1 MGETVQQKLS
11 EFEINSYLV
20 YCAGRHNILP
30 LTSVCNVRCLFCS
43 HHQNPP
49 GVESI
54 FLPPVSE
61 EQFNLMLDCLDPGRP
76 VVIGESVTRLMEG
89 EPLTHPHFRWFMTR
103 LRRRFPR
110 QLIKLTTNGTLLDRE
125 MVEFLAEMRPLE
137 VTLSLNSASPAGRQK
152 LMRDGRAAVA
162 LAAGDLLSRA
172 GVPWQGSVVA
182 VPRVVGWDD
191 INDTLRF
198 LAASGAAG
206 IRLFVPGHTRLAPD
220 FLRLSRPERAGLE
233 QLVRQWRQSSAVP
246 LTLEPPGLTDIN
258 AVLAG
263 VRPASPAQAAGLKA
277 GDVVL
282 EVDGRPVFSRADAF
296 ERAYN
301 LSRPLLT
308 CRRGEQVFTV
318 RLEKKARSTSGLVL
332 DYDLAPAELAAAAAA
347 IERHRPSTVRALTGE
362 LAHPLLRAA
371 LQRWGPPLSGVELV
385 AVQNHFFG
393 GNIACAGLLTV
404 QDLARVL
411 AELKPVDLLLLPG
424 RAFDLKGRDLRGE
437 KYAALAGKYARAVEL
452 V

>member
-11 EFEINSYLV
+11 EFEINSFLV
-20 YCAGRHNILP
+20 HCAGRHNILP

-61 EQFNLMLDCLDPGRP
+61 HQFFLMLDCLDPGRP

-89 EPLTHPHFRWFMTR
+89 EPLTHPHFRSFLTQ

-137 VTLSLNSASPAGRQK
+137 ITLSLNSASPAGRQK

-162 LAAGDLLSRA
+162 LQAGELLGRY
-172 GVPWQGSVVA
+172 GILWQGSVVA
-182 VPRVVGWDD
+182 MPRVVGWDD

-198 LAASGAAG
+198 LAASGAAC
-206 IRLFVPGHTRLAPD
+206 IRLFVPGYTRLAPAA
-220 FLRLSRPERAGLE
+220 LRMSGSDREALE

-246 LTLEPPGLTDIN
+246 LTLEPPGLTDLT
-258 AVLAG
+258 AELAG
-263 VRPASPAQAAGLKA
+263 VLPGSPARAAGLQA

-282 EVDGRPVFSRADAF
+282 EVGGRPVFSRADAF
-296 ERAYN
+296 EKAFA
-301 LSRPLLT
+301 LPGPLLT
-308 CRRGEQVFTV
+308 CRREGRVFTV
-318 RLEKKARSTSGLVL
+318 RLEKKARCSSGLVL
-332 DYDLAPAELAAAAAA
+332 DCDLAPDELSAVAAI

-371 LQRWGPPLSGVELV
+371 MQRWGPPLSRVELM
-385 AVQNHFFG
+385 AVPNHFFG

-404 QDLARVL
+404 DDMARVL

-424 RAFDLKGRDLRGE
+424 RAFDMRGRDLRGE
-437 KYAALAGKYARAVEL
+437 KYSALAGKYARAVEL

>member
-1 MGETVQQKLS
+1 MGEIVQQKLS

-20 YCAGRHNILP
+20 HCAGQHNILP

-54 FLPPVSE
+54 FLPPVNKG
-61 EQFNLMLDCLDPGRP
+61 QFDLMLDCLDSGRP

-89 EPLTHPHFRWFMTR
+89 EPLTHPHFRSCLTR

-110 QLIKLTTNGTLLDRE
+110 LPIKLTTNGTLLDRD

-137 VTLSLNSASPAGRQK
+137 VTLSLNSVSPAGRQK

-162 LAAGDLLSRA
+162 LQAGELLGRY
-172 GVPWQGSVVA
+172 GILWQGSVVA
-182 VPRVVGWDD
+182 MPRVVGWDD

-198 LAASGAAG
+198 LAVSGAAG
-206 IRLFVPGHTRLAPD
+206 IRLFVPGYTRLAPD
-220 FLRLSRPERAGLE
+220 FLRLSRSEKAELE
-233 QLVRQWRQSSAVP
+233 QLVQKWRQESAVP
-246 LTLEPPGLTDIN
+246 LTLEPPGLTDL
-258 AVLAG
+258 AAELAG

-277 GDVVL
+277 GDVLL
-282 EVDGRPVFSRADAF
+282 EVDGRPVFSRVDAF
-296 ERAYN
+296 ERAFD
-301 LSRPLLT
+301 LPRPLLT

-332 DYDLAPAELAAAAAA
+332 DYDLAPAELSAVAA
-347 IERHRPSTVRALTGE
+347 IIKRYRPSTVRALTGE

-385 AVQNHFFG
+385 AVPNRFFG

-404 QDLARVL
+404 EDMARVL
-411 AELKPVDLLLLPG
+411 AELEPVDLLLLPG